1 MIANLLLFKGISASY
16 RSFNAEK
23 MTEILQLMVDNVQ
36 QKKFNV
42 MTIFFFKHQILLS
55 FSQILKKKDTGTQ

>member
-1 MIANLLLFKGISASY
+1 
-16 RSFNAEK
+16 

-55 FSQILKKKDTGTQ
+55 FSQILKKKDTGTQWSSIYLKMRLAE